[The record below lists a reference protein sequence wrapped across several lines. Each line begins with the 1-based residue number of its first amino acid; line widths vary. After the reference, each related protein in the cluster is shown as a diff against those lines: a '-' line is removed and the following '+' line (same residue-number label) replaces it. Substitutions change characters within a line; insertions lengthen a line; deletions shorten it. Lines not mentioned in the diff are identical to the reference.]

1 MNIFYLIIYNIVLL
15 IFFPLILLY
24 IIWALIVSDHTKNGF
39 AERIGYIKK
48 SKIKGKIRV
57 LIHAVSVGETV
68 AEKPIWQEL
77 KPLMPNDVEII
88 HSVTTDTGYK
98 IAQKDFVAIGGDEL
112 VYFPLDFLPSVLA
125 FLLTVRPKTVMLV
138 ETELWPN
145 FLAVSKLLNIKIVV
159 ANGRISERSLRGGK
173 IAKPIY
179 KWMTS
184 NIDLF
189 LMQSEVDKERII
201 TLGADPE
208 RAVVVG
214 NSKFDMVNDTISLI
228 ARDDLKRSYNLLP
241 DDKIILAGSTHDT
254 EENSIM
260 EAYVRLKTV
269 IPHLRLIIA
278 PRDISRAEVI
288 INRAKHFNLSTISKT
303 QISSTVVPQSSDI
316 IILDTIG
323 ELSHLYS
330 IADVAF
336 VGGSL
341 VPVGGHNIL
350 EASIYGV
357 PVVFGKYMTNFRDIA
372 SIVVNENIGKM
383 VENQEELFNALK
395 IYLFGEDKQITEE
408 KNREIFSKY
417 SGASEKTAKLT
428 KLLLDS
434 TFFEK

>member
-1 MNIFYLIIYNIVLL
+1 MNIFYLIVYNIILL
-15 IFFPLILLY
+15 ILFPLIIIY
-24 IIWALIVSDHTKNGF
+24 VIWALIVSDHTKNGF
-39 AERIGYIKK
+39 AERLGYIKK
-48 SKIKGKIRV
+48 SKVKGKFRV

-68 AEKPIWQEL
+68 AEKPIWQAL

-88 HSVTTDTGYK
+88 HSVTTDTGHK
-98 IAQKDFVAIGGDEL
+98 IAKKDFVAVGGDEL
-112 VYFPLDFLPSVLA
+112 VYFPLDFLPCVLA
-125 FLLTVRPKTVMLV
+125 FLLIVRPKIVMMV

-145 FLAVSKLLNIKIVV
+145 FLAVSKLLNIKIMV

-173 IAKPIY
+173 MAMPIY

-208 RAVVVG
+208 RTVVVG
-214 NSKFDMVNDTISLI
+214 NSKFDMVNDTISHI
-228 ARDDLKRSYNLLP
+228 AREELKRSYNIAS

-278 PRDISRAEVI
+278 PRDISRSEVI
-288 INRAKHFNLSTISKT
+288 INRAKHFNLRTILKT
-303 QISSTVVPQSSDI
+303 QISSTVVPQSSDV

-323 ELSHLYS
+323 ELSNLYS

-341 VPVGGHNIL
+341 VPTGGHNIL
-350 EASIYGV
+350 EASIYGT
-357 PVVFGKYMTNFRDIA
+357 PVIFGKHMTNFRDIA
-372 SIVVNENIGKM
+372 AIVLNENIGKM
-383 VENQEELFNALK
+383 VEGQEELLSALK
-395 IYLFGEDKQITEE
+395 IYLFGEAGQITEE
-408 KNREIFSKY
+408 KNRGIFLKY

-428 KLLLDS
+428 KLLLES
-434 TFFEK
+434 TLF